1 VIRRPNRALAAAA
14 GCGLLLLAVTG
25 SSAQVGNL
33 GLVVRDGSIGPAIPD
48 GSDGVVQPG
57 DGASYLI
64 TPELGSERDGNL
76 FHSFQS
82 FSIGESEI
90 ARFTAN
96 PVTDFIITRVP
107 GGEPSIILGNLESPD
122 ASLFLLNPYG
132 VFFGEGAS
140 VDVNGSFHVSTADQ
154 VNFKSGVPFLTRES
168 TPPMSLSTATPVS
181 FGFLVDDPAGIQFA
195 TAELCNPSCVPID
208 EKFSVVGGDIEID
221 GLDDNDDT
229 INVPGGQ
236 IQLVSVARVGV
247 EGVNVPLD
255 ASALDVDAYP
265 AGSFGE
271 VRLQNRAVLTV
282 PSDGSTGTTGTGKI
296 VIRGGTFVLAG
307 SDLEAVAGS
316 GSIDGQAI
324 GIDVAVS
331 DSIELT
337 SYRVNDS
344 EFNVSEVLSSSRNGR
359 SGDIH
364 FSGDSF
370 AMDDGTRIRNQA
382 RDAPQGADVYI
393 DANTIEFSGVSPT
406 LNSTRVTQIY
416 ARARGGA
423 DTRAGN
429 IYLSGKAPGGADRA
443 QSVSISD
450 SAQLLGTSEDDA
462 AGGSISIATQLLTI
476 DDAQVLSGTEENG
489 TSGMIHIDAGDALVA
504 DGGLV
509 QSLTEGQNDGADI
522 EFTGEKLSVT
532 RSGEI
537 STRVIATSALGNGG
551 DIHIAVDD
559 VEVTESGVIAS
570 INFGEGIGGAIDL
583 VADEA
588 LTVSNEGQ
596 IFTWTGSRPSAARSE
611 VIEAT
616 AAAQPAVPARRG
628 GDLTIHTGQLTVAGR
643 EDATAVTQI
652 STITNAAGQA
662 DSEDGQGGDLNIHAA
677 QIDLIDGG
685 QLRATT
691 LASAP
696 AGALHVV
703 AHGADDTSG
712 TISIRGVVDRVED
725 SGTQE
730 PATRTPTPAGI
741 FATSG
746 EGANSSAT
754 GAGGSALIEADIV
767 DIRDGGEIQSSTFG
781 VGAAGSL
788 SLIASESIRV
798 SGQSGRSSKIVA
810 QGDVGDGGDLVITT
824 GLLALIDG
832 GEVSVTALA
841 TGNSGNVTIAAD
853 KIVVRGFNDQTPS
866 GIFAQS
872 VSALSTGGNAGTIQL
887 ATSDLVVS
895 DNGQLAVTTEGGGS
909 AGNIIVA
916 ANSIEITNGGSVSAE
931 SRLLGPTAGTA
942 GNIDLRAEQQL
953 RVSSASVT
961 TETANAPGGSIQLS
975 AGDEMRIEQ
984 NSEISARA
992 NGEGAAGDIVV
1003 ADTADFALTSGSA
1016 MTAETTGTGQGGQI
1030 AFENVGDVRVTGGS
1044 SVTTKST
1051 GTGGGDAGSIVIAAN
1066 RSVRI
1071 DQQSAITTT
1080 ADDAGGGRI
1089 SLQAGQFVYLL
1100 GSQLETTVQGEE
1112 AGADAGDIDIPLRGD
1127 EPGGSAPDV
1136 PAFVVINRSTIKA
1149 NATATDAGN
1158 ITIAGGNVLISS
1170 DSLIEATSEKGVS
1183 GEIQISSPD
1192 ADIVSQVAQLSSSFV
1207 DPSDRLLPPCVA
1219 RTERTGSFMVQ
1230 NRDALPRSLD
1240 APLPSN
1246 LGDAPGVDGIPPAS
1260 GSTDCSVFQERS

>member
-1 VIRRPNRALAAAA
+1 M
-14 GCGLLLLAVTG
+14 
-25 SSAQVGNL
+25 GNL

-48 GSDGVVQPG
+48 GGDGVVQPG

-64 TPELGSERDGNL
+64 TPELGSERGGNL
-76 FHSFQS
+76 FHSFQY

-96 PVTDFIITRVP
+96 PRTEFIITRVP
-107 GGEPSIILGNLESPD
+107 GGERSNILGGLESPD
-122 ASLFLLNPYG
+122 ASLFLLNPFG

-154 VNFKSGVPFLTRES
+154 VNFESGAAFLTRES
-168 TPPMSLSTATPVS
+168 TPPMSLSTATPAS

-208 EKFSVVGGDIEID
+208 EKFSVVGGDILID

-236 IQLVSVARVGV
+236 IQLVSVARAGV
-247 EGVNVPLD
+247 DVPLD
-255 ASALDVDAYP
+255 ASMLDVNAKP

-271 VRLQNRAVLTV
+271 VKLQNRAILTV
-282 PSDGSTGTTGTGKI
+282 PSDDSAGTFGTGKI

-307 SDLEAVAGS
+307 SDLEAVADGDT
-316 GSIDGQAI
+316 IDGQDGPEI
-324 GIDVAVS
+324 GIDVAVT

-337 SYRVNDS
+337 SYKLSDTA
-344 EFNVSEVLSSSRNGR
+344 FNISEVLSSSRGGE
-359 SGDIH
+359 SGDIY

-370 AMDDGTRIRNQA
+370 SMDDGTRIRNQA
-382 RDAPQGADVYI
+382 RDGGQGADVYI
-393 DANTIEFSGVSPT
+393 DANTIELSGVSPT

-416 ARARGGA
+416 ARARGEAG
-423 DTRAGN
+423 TRAGN
-429 IYLSGKAPGGADRA
+429 IYLSGKAPGTADRA

-450 SAQLLGTSEDDA
+450 SAQLLVTSEDDA

-476 DDAQVLSGTEENG
+476 DGAQVLSRAEENG
-489 TSGMIHIDAGDALVA
+489 TSGLIRIDAGDALVA

-509 QSLTEGQNDGADI
+509 QSLTEGENDGADI

-537 STRVIATSALGNGG
+537 STQVIDTAAVGNGG
-551 DIHIAVDD
+551 DIHITVDE
-559 VEVTESGVIAS
+559 VEVTERGVIAS
-570 INFGEGIGGAIDL
+570 RNFGEGIGGAIDL

-596 IFTWTGSRPSAARSE
+596 IFTSTGSVPSAARSD

-616 AAAQPAVPARRG
+616 AAAQSAVPARRG
-628 GDLTIHTGQLTVAGR
+628 GDLTIHTGRLTVAGR
-643 EDATAVTQI
+643 EDATVVTQI

-662 DSEDGQGGDLNIHAA
+662 DSEDGQGGDLNIHAE

-703 AHGADDTSG
+703 AYGTDDTSG

-781 VGAAGSL
+781 VGPAGPL
-788 SLIASESIRV
+788 SVLASESIKV
-798 SGQSGRSSKIVA
+798 SGESGRSSKIVA

-824 GLLALIDG
+824 GLLELIDG

-841 TGNSGNVTIAAD
+841 TGNSGNVTIGAD
-853 KIVVRGFNDQTPS
+853 KIVVRGSNDQTPS

-872 VSALSTGGNAGTIQL
+872 VSALSTGGDAGTIQL
-887 ATSDLVVS
+887 ATGDLVVS
-895 DNGQLAVTTEGGGS
+895 DHGQLAVTTEGGGN

-916 ANSIEITNGGSVSAE
+916 ANSIEITSGGSVSAE

-953 RVSSASVT
+953 EVSSASVT
-961 TETANAPGGSIQLS
+961 TETANAPGGSIRLS
-975 AGDEMRIEQ
+975 AGDKMRIEQ
-984 NSEISARA
+984 ISEISARA
-992 NGEGAAGDIVV
+992 NGEGAAGDITV

-1030 AFENVGDVRVTGGS
+1030 TFENVGNVRVTGGS
-1044 SVTTKST
+1044 NITTKST
-1051 GTGGGDAGSIVIAAN
+1051 GAGGGNAGSIVIAAN
-1066 RSVRI
+1066 RNVRI
-1071 DQQSAITTT
+1071 DQRSAITTT
-1080 ADDAGGGRI
+1080 AEDAGGGRI
-1089 SLQAGQFVYLL
+1089 SLQAGQLVYLL
-1100 GSQLETTVQGEE
+1100 DSQLETTVQGEE

-1127 EPGGSAPDV
+1127 EPGGVAPDV

-1192 ADIVSQVAQLSSSFV
+1192 ADIVSQIAQLSSSFV

-1230 NRDALPRSLD
+1230 NREALPRPLD

-1246 LGDAPGVDGIPPAS
+1246 LGDAPVVDGISPTS
-1260 GSTDCSVFQERS
+1260 GPTDCSLFQERS